1 MLPNKSGQYTEAEI
15 RQILRDKETFGQFV
29 SAAIIDVVYKG
40 LDKTKDPTQSLSSV
54 TKFLDVLRRIRA
66 DLTGDDHEA
75 MAHQMMV
82 NIQFGQSPQSIPMVG
97 GAVITDQVDV
107 DEVEQVVTLEA
118 AEAKTHKDLL
128 TRYIP
133 DVNTRLDRVR
143 E

>member
-1 MLPNKSGQYTEAEI
+1 MLPNKSGNYTEAEI
-15 RQILRDKETFGQFV
+15 RKILRDKETFGEFV

-40 LDKTKDPTQSLSSV
+40 LDKTKDPTQSLSAI

-75 MAHQMMV
+75 RAHQMLV
-82 NIQFGQSPQSIPMVG
+82 NIQFGQSPKAVPLIA
-97 GAVITDQVDV
+97 GAVLEDPDIDKPAK
-107 DEVEQVVTLEA
+107 VVTLEDKDA
-118 AEAKTHKDLL
+118 SEHKDLL

-133 DVNTRLDRVR
+133 DANTRLDSGR